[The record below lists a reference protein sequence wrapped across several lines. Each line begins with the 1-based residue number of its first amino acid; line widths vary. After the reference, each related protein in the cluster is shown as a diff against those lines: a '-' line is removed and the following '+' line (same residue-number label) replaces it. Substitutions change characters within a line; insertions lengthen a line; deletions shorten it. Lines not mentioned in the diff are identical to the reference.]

1 MYTIENYLK
10 ICDDVYYPKV
20 EFYYPE
26 KKVNSPDNIPDSN
39 GFYKNS
45 LLKRAPDNKGWKRE
59 FYNDPDPD
67 GFYAAYYI
75 YNSNEQ
81 EGIIAFR
88 GSDDI
93 YDFCYHDFKI
103 AMGINPQAYLKAMQF
118 LDDVKEKYSPTFLA
132 FTGHSL
138 GGALAQLVGIDH
150 NKSKVNNVS
159 PVVCFNAPQVG
170 YLEEYSHDE
179 PTSREIDKIFNN
191 IKTSLNKKI
200 SISPIGIP
208 LVNNIANNLN
218 WYQTLT
224 NEMPNVLVNGAKV
237 YNHMISYKDLNLT
250 PDYNQPAFNAVY
262 DILTK
267 DYKTNINNK
276 SYFNQLNF
284 KEKFHYGKIKYKYI
298 FNINSHFD
306 LVHTVGL
313 SLGNEIAIDI
323 DKALINNAKKQK
335 EIDLIKAS
343 RLRCELRALLTLH
356 KNYFTKENI
365 IFKANVIQDII
376 NGSYHLKRKLS
387 CSLDIKN
394 YIDHIDTDLLGIV
407 MAGKNFLFYKHCA
420 ADDLIY
426 MAAQQHSIKSL
437 GHAILANFKLK
448 QIEIGK
454 NNIQSVNLFHSFNA
468 VYPKI
473 NYQKNFH
480 NIMQNI
486 LYKLEEARSVRWDCR
501 GV

>member
-1 MYTIENYLK
+1 MYTIENYLR

-20 EFYYPE
+20 EFYYPN
-26 KKVNSPDNIPDSN
+26 KKIKSSDNTPDAY

-45 LLKRAPDNKGWKRE
+45 LLKKTPDNRCWRRLYE
-59 FYNDPDPD
+59 SDADHD

-75 YNSNEQ
+75 YNGNEQ

-103 AMGINPQAYLKAMQF
+103 SMGIYPKSYSKAQEFLKQ
-118 LDDVKEKYSPTFLA
+118 VNKRYSPKFLA

-138 GGALAQLVGIDH
+138 GGALAQLIGIDY
-150 NKSKVNNVS
+150 NKSKINNFS

-170 YLEEYSHDE
+170 YLLESPSNESA
-179 PTSREIDKIFNN
+179 SNEIDNIFKN
-191 IKTSLNKKI
+191 IKTSLDKKAI
-200 SISPIGIP
+200 ISPIGIP
-208 LVNNIANNLN
+208 LVNDIKNNLQ
-218 WYQTLT
+218 WYKTLST
-224 NEMPNVLVNGAKV
+224 ETKNIFSNGAKV
-237 YNHMISYKDLNLT
+237 YNHIISYKDLSLT

-267 DYKTNINNK
+267 DYQTNITNK
-276 SYFNQLNF
+276 DHFNKLNF
-284 KEKFHYGKIKYKYI
+284 KEKFQYGKNKYKYI

-323 DKALINNAKKQK
+323 DNELISNTKKQA
-335 EIDLIKAS
+335 ERDLIKNS

-356 KNYFTKENI
+356 KNYFSNEDI
-365 IFKANVIQDII
+365 IFKSNVVQNIKH
-376 NGSYHLKRKLS
+376 GSFNLKRKLT
-387 CSLDIKN
+387 CNLNIKN
-394 YIDHIDTDLLGIV
+394 YIDHIDADLLGII
-407 MAGKNFLFYKHCA
+407 MAGKNYLFQKHSA

-426 MAAQQHSIKSL
+426 MGALQHSIKSL
-437 GHAILANFKLK
+437 GHAILANFKLSK
-448 QIEIGK
+448 IEIGK
-454 NNIQSVNLFHSFNA
+454 NNLQSLSLFNNFNA

-473 NYQKNFH
+473 NYQKSFH
-480 NIMQNI
+480 SIMQNI
-486 LYKLEEARSVRWDCR
+486 IYKLEAQRDIRWECR
-501 GV
+501 ES